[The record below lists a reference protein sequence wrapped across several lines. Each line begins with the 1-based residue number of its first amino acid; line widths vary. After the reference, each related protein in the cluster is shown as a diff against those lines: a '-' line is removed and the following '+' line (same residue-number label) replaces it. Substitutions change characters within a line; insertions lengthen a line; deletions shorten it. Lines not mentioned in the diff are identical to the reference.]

1 MLASTQFRIPVDF
14 GVIGPIGRAI
24 FVILGGKNCCRI
36 EWMDEWMME
45 RMEHGTSYL
54 EYRIRM
60 NAEGRMEIGEVA
72 SPLCK
77 EIGHS
82 LLHWMFHFPRA
93 IASVASVVCGCIA
106 EFLILRQGRRGA

>member
-24 FVILGGKNCCRI
+24 FVILGGKDCCRV
-36 EWMDEWMME
+36 EWMDELMME

-72 SPLCK
+72 SPLCN
-77 EIGHS
+77 ETGHS
-82 LLHWMFHFPRA
+82 LLQYTGCSIFHAPSHRLHPW
-93 IASVASVVCGCIA
+93 SVVA
-106 EFLILRQGRRGA
+106 LLNS